1 MRLVSEPIVGSGTPE
16 AMWESWELLQ
26 GLPAL
31 ELDCAAA
38 LVVAPHPD
46 DEVLGAGGTLVEL
59 RTRGSLI
66 SVLALTDGEASHPNA
81 TVEPSELGR
90 LRVAETR
97 YAILELLDSCP
108 IDRLELPDGRLAHH
122 EEAICAELVAR
133 LGVGTWCIAPLL
145 RDGHPDHEAAARAAA
160 HACQISGARLVEYP
174 IWMWH
179 WSVPGDPRVPW
190 SRARRVPLNPDARR
204 RKQRAIGA
212 FTSQIAPLSDDR
224 GSEAILPPEILER
237 FRRPTEVLFV

>member
-1 MRLVSEPIVGSGTPE
+1 MSEPIEGSGTPE
-16 AMWESWELLQ
+16 AVWESWDLLH
-26 GLPAL
+26 GLPVL
-31 ELDCAAA
+31 ELDCPAA

-46 DEVLGAGGTLVEL
+46 DEVLGAGGLLVEL

-66 SVLALTDGEASHPNA
+66 SVLALTDGEASHPKA
-81 TVEPSELGR
+81 VIEPSELGR
-90 LRVAETR
+90 MRVAETR
-97 YAILELLDSCP
+97 HATLALLDSCP
-108 IDRLELPDGRLAHH
+108 IDRLELPDGRLAHY

-133 LGVGTWCIAPLL
+133 LGAGSWCVAPLL

-160 HACQISGARLVEYP
+160 YACQLTGARLVEYP

-190 SRARRVPLNPDARR
+190 SRARRVPLSPDAHR
-204 RKQRAIGA
+204 RKQQAIGA

-224 GSEAILPPEILER
+224 GDEAILPPEILNR
-237 FRRPTEVLFV
+237 FRRTTEVFFE